1 MILGHNNEASLDDL
15 LGDGATQLLMAADGV
30 HEGAIR
36 ELIDAVIEARN
47 AIQGR

>member
-1 MILGHNNEASLDDL
+1 MLGHDELSLDDL

-36 ELIDAVIEARN
+36 QLIDAVIKARHDL
-47 AIQGR
+47 QD